1 MQIHKC
7 SVPIEREVIDAHKN
21 WEKKLY
27 PTDYNSLIVQDLWQ
41 ALYQILFII
50 LLKEFIELN
59 VNKDIITKYVKH
71 RESNTKITKL
81 KLLKIKCKYFLEY
94 TTSKDN
100 LIKHKCLCCNKNY
113 QKFDE
118 SLKKKV
124 LIHTNF
130 RTMISIS
137 LF

>member
-7 SVPIEREVIDAHKN
+7 SVPIEREVIETHKN

-71 RESNTKITKL
+71 PESNTKITKL
-81 KLLKIKCKYFLEY
+81 KLLKIKCKHFREY
-94 TTSKDN
+94 TTFKDN
-100 LIKHKCLCCNKNY
+100 LIKHKC
-113 QKFDE
+113 
-118 SLKKKV
+118 
-124 LIHTNF
+124 
-130 RTMISIS
+130 
-137 LF
+137 